1 VREVLVCSIFAASK
15 EFLCAHHPFIT
26 MRRSC
31 LPLLASA
38 MMAVAGVSAQAQDAS
53 TEGRVSV
60 DFIVAVVNSEP
71 ITNNDVR
78 SEFQR
83 AQRLLVR
90 DGRPVPN
97 VPLLVQK
104 ALEILIQ
111 RKTQLQYA
119 REIGLKVD
127 STKLNQAEEAAARDG
142 GVTVQQMRLGLERL
156 GTPANEFRSRMHDEI
171 LLGMV
176 RDRFLKA
183 AGNVSEDEIDSF
195 IRQQV
200 LQVDLSKLQINMA
213 QILISVPETA
223 NATQQAALKTRA
235 QRAYKR
241 AIAGEDFAALVREF
255 SDAPDLSNG
264 GMMGLRTAD
273 RYPETFVQATVALGV
288 GAVANMLQ
296 SGAGFH
302 VIKVMEKI
310 YPGLPTATIQQTE
323 VRHIVLNPDSQ
334 RSQEHDS
341 AVLTRLK
348 TQIASGQAD
357 FASLAKEHS
366 QDESAPLGGYLGWT
380 TQGTFEPEF
389 EAAINRL
396 PVGEMSNPVLT
407 RFGTHLIQVTGRRLV
422 SLNPT
427 EQRRAVRAMLTEF
440 KREKAYQSW
449 ATDLRNRAYIEMRV
463 ATP

>member
-1 VREVLVCSIFAASK
+1 M
-15 EFLCAHHPFIT
+15 CAHRPFIT
-26 MRRSC
+26 MRINC
-31 LPLLASA
+31 LPLLAAA
-38 MMAVAGVSAQAQDAS
+38 MMAVAGVSAQAQDAA
-53 TEGRVSV
+53 TEGRRSV

-78 SEFQR
+78 GEFQH
-83 AQRLLVR
+83 AQSLLVR
-90 DGRPVPN
+90 DGRPVPDA
-97 VPLLVQK
+97 PQLAQK

-127 STKLNQAEEAAARDG
+127 NTKLDQAERAAARDG
-142 GVTVQQMRLGLERL
+142 GVTVEQMRLGLERL
-156 GTPANEFRSRMHDEI
+156 GTPADEFRTRLHDQI
-171 LLGMV
+171 LLAMV
-176 RDRFLKA
+176 RDRFLKT
-183 AGNVSEDEIDSF
+183 AGNVSEDEIDSY

-200 LQVDLSKLQINMA
+200 LQVDRSQLQINLA

-223 NATQQAALKTRA
+223 SAAQQAALRTRA
-235 QRAYKR
+235 QRAHKR
-241 AIAGEDFAALVREF
+241 AMAGEDFAALVREF
-255 SDAPDLSNG
+255 SDATDLSNG
-264 GMMGLRTAD
+264 GMMGLRAAD
-273 RYPETFVQATVALGV
+273 RYPETFVQATVTLGV
-288 GAVANMLQ
+288 GTVAEMVQ
-296 SGAGFH
+296 SGVGFH
-302 VIKVMEKI
+302 VLKVMEKI

-323 VRHIVLNPDSQ
+323 VRHIVLNPHSQ

-341 AVLTRLK
+341 AVLLRLR

-357 FASLAKEHS
+357 FAALAKEHS

-407 RFGTHLIQVTGRRLV
+407 RFGTHLIQVTGRRLA
-422 SLNPT
+422 SLNPA

-449 ATDLRNRAYIEMRV
+449 ATDIRNRAYIELRV
-463 ATP
+463 GTP